1 MDMSDSK
8 RFYFDNGRSRKRWH
22 VQTEGKTQIVEF
34 GRPGAPLRASKKS
47 FKSPAEAQEQ
57 TGKLIAKKKRE
68 GYIEINASRLEITRF
83 KGSRKATDKQIKA
96 LETRIG
102 CELPVEY
109 RSFLKTRNGGR
120 PNPDCV
126 AIPGVQGIAN
136 VGVGALF
143 QLQPSKPGVD
153 ELSYEFDR
161 ALRYLPAGHLP
172 IAGSSDVF
180 TLSLRPK
187 SFGCVY
193 WWFHESDDVDD
204 DGNFLE
210 TAGHLLA
217 GSFDEFLTR
226 IALLHGDRREIE
238 DEPAVH
244 RVAARK
250 QPAATIRQLVA
261 LVKHEHTPEKV
272 EAIEQVVR
280 ELGDLSGI
288 KDGEWPFINIDSPR
302 VLRCL
307 LDAGLN
313 REMTDADQHSLLWQC
328 AGNHECVDLLLERG
342 ARVDRR
348 SGGDFETALMRAI
361 YLEAIPAVMRL
372 LQAGANPAL
381 RLERPARHKL
391 LGNANLRTLIEQ
403 ARAEWRENKGKRES
417 AATRPQAAASGNK
430 KQGPKPTIER
440 LLGLLKHDYFYE
452 GFDGFDEIGE
462 LITELGDLSGI
473 QDGKWPNIDRFED
486 PRLLRSLL
494 DAGLNPEITDGS
506 GNSLLSQC
514 VGNPECIDLLLE
526 RGVAVDRRSGR
537 DHETALMRAAYKGDE
552 ECVERLLAAGADP
565 TLEFSSFA
573 RVMLSMDRQ
582 MTAIIET
589 ARENWIRGKGKRE
602 SSSEPEATK

>member
-1 MDMSDSK
+1 MD
-8 RFYFDNGRSRKRWH
+8 FN
-22 VQTEGKTQIVEF
+22 
-34 GRPGAPLRASKKS
+34 
-47 FKSPAEAQEQ
+47 
-57 TGKLIAKKKRE
+57 
-68 GYIEINASRLEITRF
+68 RLEKHR
-83 KGSRKATDKQIKA
+83 Q
-96 LETRIG
+96 
-102 CELPVEY
+102 
-109 RSFLKTRNGGR
+109 RSHPF
-120 PNPDCV
+120 
-126 AIPGVQGIAN
+126 
-136 VGVGALF
+136 
-143 QLQPSKPGVD
+143 
-153 ELSYEFDR
+153 ER
-161 ALRYLPAGHLP
+161 AGKYLPGGHLP
-172 IAGSSDVF
+172 IAGGSDVF
-180 TLSLRPK
+180 TLSLSPK

-193 WWFHESDDVDD
+193 WWFHESEDVDD

-210 TAGHLLA
+210 SAGHLLA

-226 IALLHGDRREIE
+226 IALLHGDGGKIE
-238 DEPAVH
+238 DEPAAR
-244 RVAARK
+244 RVAAKKR
-250 QPAATIRQLVA
+250 PAIRQLVA

-272 EAIEQVVR
+272 KEIEQVVG

-288 KDGEWPFINIDSPR
+288 QDGEWPFINIDSPR

-328 AGNHECVDLLLERG
+328 AGNDECVDLLLERG

-372 LQAGANPAL
+372 LQAGANPTL

-391 LGNANLRTLIEQ
+391 LRNENLRKLIEQ

-462 LITELGDLSGI
+462 LITKLGDLSGI
-473 QDGKWPNIDRFED
+473 QDGQWPDIDRFED

-506 GNSLLSQC
+506 GSSLLRQC
-514 VGNPECIDLLLE
+514 VGNLECIDLLLE

-537 DHETALMRAAYKGDE
+537 DHETALMRATYKGDE
-552 ECVERLLAAGADP
+552 ECVDRLLAAGADP
-565 TLEFSSFA
+565 TLEFGSFA
-573 RVMLSMDRQ
+573 RMMLSMDRQ
-582 MTAIIET
+582 MTAIIEA
-589 ARENWIRGKGKRE
+589 ARENWNRDKGTRIG
-602 SSSEPEATK
+602 STEPEATNSK